1 MADFENVKVQ
11 AALLGRVIGE
21 LRDEVTQLLNDDQA
35 GIPHARKETLET
47 LMQQVARYQDDLDVA
62 LGNPPR
68 E

>member
-11 AALLGRVIGE
+11 AALLGSVIGE

-35 GIPHARKETLET
+35 GIPRARKETLET
-47 LMQQVARYQDDLDVA
+47 LMQQIARYQDDLDGA
-62 LGNPPR
+62 IGNHMG